1 MKKSFLITIDTEGD
15 NLWQWKYGDSV
26 TSHNAEY
33 LGRFQDICEEYGF
46 KPVYLT
52 NYEMA
57 IDKNFVELAKKG
69 LAKGTCEVGM
79 HLHAVNNPPIGN
91 DPSVDFPRNF
101 PYLIEYPDDVMEQK
115 IAYQTK
121 LLEDT
126 FNQKIITHRAGRWA
140 MDKRYEQLLI
150 KYGYKIDCSVT
161 PGVDWSAT
169 KGISHDSMGSDYSD
183 CPTKPYFLDNQK
195 QLLEIP
201 VSTRHF
207 RKGFFK
213 ALGIKDILRWGK
225 HTLFGQDF
233 WLRPNGHN
241 LEEMKYLMHKIYE
254 SDDDY
259 IMFMLHSSELMPGG
273 SPTFPTK
280 ESIEKLYDLIRNV
293 FQEASLYYKGKT
305 LKEYAVEKQLIK
317 ITV

>member
-33 LGRFQDICEEYGF
+33 LGRFQDMCEEYGF

-57 IDKNFVELAKKG
+57 MDKKFVELAKKG
-69 LAKGTCEVGM
+69 LAKGTCEIGM
-79 HLHAVNNPPIGN
+79 HLHAVNNPPLGN
-91 DPSVDFPRNF
+91 EPSVDFPYNL
-101 PYLIEYPDDVMEQK
+101 PYLIEYSDDVMEQK

-121 LLEDT
+121 LLEDV
-126 FNQKIITHRAGRWA
+126 FGERIITHRAGRWA

-150 KYGYKIDCSVT
+150 KYG
-161 PGVDWSAT
+161 
-169 KGISHDSMGSDYSD
+169 SMGSDYSD
-183 CPTKPYFLDNQK
+183 SPTRPYFLDSQK
-195 QLLEIP
+195 LLVEIP
-201 VSTRHF
+201 VSIRHF
-207 RKGFFK
+207 RKGFLK

-241 LEEMKYLMHKIYE
+241 LEEMKYLIHKIYE

-273 SPTFPTK
+273 SPTFTTG
-280 ESIEKLYDLIRNV
+280 ESIEKLYDMIKNV
-293 FQEASLYYKGKT
+293 FQEAFVFYEGKT
-305 LKEYAVEKQLIK
+305 LKEYAVENHLINN
-317 ITV
+317 